1 MRKTEPVWRGT
12 VMDTSMTPPEL
23 LPAEEWTLFDFNSV
37 FAAFRDDEVFGSEQ
51 YNNTIG
57 LVFGPT
63 ILGMH
68 GKQHH
73 DHRSLISKA
82 FRQSALERW
91 EPAVIDPICDQ
102 LVDDIKNDG
111 AAPTSSP
118 PSHSNSPP
126 ASPPHCWDLPEEDL
140 DLFRR
145 LSFDLISIYIDIEAG
160 LTASVELRTY
170 FQQQV
175 DQRRSKMT
183 NDIIG
188 DLVGAE
194 IDGEKLTDEAIIS
207 FLRLLLPAGL
217 ETTYPL
223 VEQPALSV
231 AHAPGPVRG
240 AAADRELIPAAIE
253 EGIRYE
259 TPLVSVPRTTRDVE
273 VNGVPIGKGAQVN
286 LCMGSANRDETR
298 WTDAET
304 FDIHRPRRAHVSFA
318 GGIHSCLG
326 MHLARVETRAMLNS
340 LFDRVTDLRA
350 GARRGRQD
358 RRHAVPLP
366 EDSARDVPPTRPSRQ
381 MRSRAAI
388 LHDVGGPWSVEDFEL
403 DPPTHR
409 RGSRRDGR
417 RGPVPLGRPHPQ
429 GRHGGFQR
437 GRSRVRSDPDVSHDR
452 RSRRRGNGR

>member
-1 MRKTEPVWRGT
+1 MLPREAHVTTSTDSHDQPITLDSDPYAWFAYMRQTEPVWRGT
-12 VMDTSMTPPEL
+12 IMDTSMSPPEL
-23 LPAEEWTLFDFNSV
+23 LPHEEWTLFDFNSV
-37 FAAFRDDEVFGSEQ
+37 FGAFRDDELFGSEQ

-91 EPAVIDPICDQ
+91 EPAVIDPICDH
-102 LVDDIKNDG
+102 LVDEIKDDG
-111 AAPTSSP
+111 SADLITAVTLEFPTRVT
-118 PSHSNSPP
+118 
-126 ASPPHCWDLPEEDL
+126 AELLGLPEEDL

-160 LTASVELRTY
+160 LNASVALQAY
-170 FQQQV
+170 FQEKV
-175 DQRRSKMT
+175 DQRRTKMT

-217 ETTYPL
+217 ETTFRSSSNLLYLLLTHP
-223 VEQPALSV
+223 EQLEAV
-231 AHAPGPVRG
+231 QR
-240 AAADRELIPAAIE
+240 DRDLIPAAIE

-259 TPLVSVPRTTRDVE
+259 TPLVSVPRTTTSEVE
-273 VNGVPIGKGAQVN
+273 INGVPIGKGAQVN

-298 WTDAET
+298 WPNADV
-304 FDIHRPRRAHVSFA
+304 FDINRARRAHVSFA

-340 LFDRVTDLRA
+340 LFDRVTDLQLVPDEDNKIVGMPFRSPKKLPVTYRP
-350 GARRGRQD
+350 RRLSRQD
-358 RRHAVPLP
+358 
-366 EDSARDVPPTRPSRQ
+366 
-381 MRSRAAI
+381 
-388 LHDVGGPWSVEDFEL
+388 
-403 DPPTHR
+403 
-409 RGSRRDGR
+409 
-417 RGPVPLGRPHPQ
+417 
-429 GRHGGFQR
+429 
-437 GRSRVRSDPDVSHDR
+437 
-452 RSRRRGNGR
+452 

>member
-1 MRKTEPVWRGT
+1 MLPREAHVTTSTDSHDQPITLDSDPYAWFAYMRQTEPVWRGT
-12 VMDTSMTPPEL
+12 IMDTPMSPPEL
-23 LPAEEWTLFDFNSV
+23 LPDEEWTLFDFNSV
-37 FAAFRDDEVFGSEQ
+37 FGAFRDDELFGSEQ

-91 EPAVIDPICDQ
+91 EPAVIDPICDH
-102 LVDDIKNDG
+102 LVDEIKDDG
-111 AAPTSSP
+111 SADLITAVTLEFPTRVT
-118 PSHSNSPP
+118 
-126 ASPPHCWDLPEEDL
+126 AELLGLPEEDL

-160 LTASVELRTY
+160 LNASVELQAY
-170 FQQQV
+170 FQGKV
-175 DQRRSKMT
+175 DQRRTKMT

-217 ETTYPL
+217 ETTFRSSSNLLYLLLTHP
-223 VEQPALSV
+223 EQLEAV
-231 AHAPGPVRG
+231 QR
-240 AAADRELIPAAIE
+240 DRDLIPAAIE

-259 TPLVSVPRTTRDVE
+259 TPLVSVPRTTTSEVE
-273 VNGVPIGKGAQVN
+273 INGVPIGKGAQVN

-298 WTDAET
+298 WPNADV
-304 FDIHRPRRAHVSFA
+304 FDINRARRAHVSFA

-340 LFDRVTDLRA
+340 LFDRVTDLQLVPDEDSKIVGMPFRSPKKLPVTYRP
-350 GARRGRQD
+350 RRLSRQD
-358 RRHAVPLP
+358 
-366 EDSARDVPPTRPSRQ
+366 
-381 MRSRAAI
+381 
-388 LHDVGGPWSVEDFEL
+388 
-403 DPPTHR
+403 
-409 RGSRRDGR
+409 
-417 RGPVPLGRPHPQ
+417 
-429 GRHGGFQR
+429 
-437 GRSRVRSDPDVSHDR
+437 
-452 RSRRRGNGR
+452 

>member
-1 MRKTEPVWRGT
+1 MLPREAHVTTSTDSHDQPITLDSDPYAWFAYMRQTEPVWRGT
-12 VMDTSMTPPEL
+12 IMDTSMSPPEL
-23 LPAEEWTLFDFNSV
+23 LPHEEWTLFDFNSV
-37 FAAFRDDEVFGSEQ
+37 FGAFRDDELFGSEQ

-91 EPAVIDPICDQ
+91 EPAVIDPICDH
-102 LVDDIKNDG
+102 LVDEIKDDS
-111 AAPTSSP
+111 AADLITAVTLEFPTRVT
-118 PSHSNSPP
+118 
-126 ASPPHCWDLPEEDL
+126 AELLGLPEEDL

-160 LTASVELRTY
+160 LNASVELQAY
-170 FQQQV
+170 FQGKV
-175 DQRRSKMT
+175 DQRRTKMT

-217 ETTYPL
+217 ETTFRSSSNLLYLLLTHP
-223 VEQPALSV
+223 EQLEAV
-231 AHAPGPVRG
+231 QR
-240 AAADRELIPAAIE
+240 DRDLIPAAIE

-259 TPLVSVPRTTRDVE
+259 TPLVSVPRTTTSEVE
-273 VNGVPIGKGAQVN
+273 INGVPIGKGAQVN

-298 WTDAET
+298 WPNADV
-304 FDIHRPRRAHVSFA
+304 FDINRARRAHVSFA

-340 LFDRVTDLRA
+340 LFDRVTDLQLVPDEDNKIVGMPFRSPKTLPVTYRP
-350 GARRGRQD
+350 RRLSRQD
-358 RRHAVPLP
+358 
-366 EDSARDVPPTRPSRQ
+366 
-381 MRSRAAI
+381 
-388 LHDVGGPWSVEDFEL
+388 
-403 DPPTHR
+403 
-409 RGSRRDGR
+409 
-417 RGPVPLGRPHPQ
+417 
-429 GRHGGFQR
+429 
-437 GRSRVRSDPDVSHDR
+437 
-452 RSRRRGNGR
+452 

>member
-1 MRKTEPVWRGT
+1 MLPREAHVTTSTDSHDQPITLDSDPYAWFAYMRQTEPVWRGT
-12 VMDTSMTPPEL
+12 IMDTSMSPPEL
-23 LPAEEWTLFDFNSV
+23 LPHEEWTLFDFNSV
-37 FAAFRDDEVFGSEQ
+37 FGAFRDDELFGSEQ

-91 EPAVIDPICDQ
+91 EPAVIDPICDH
-102 LVDDIKNDG
+102 LVDEIKDDG
-111 AAPTSSP
+111 SADLITAVTLEFPTRVT
-118 PSHSNSPP
+118 
-126 ASPPHCWDLPEEDL
+126 AELLGLPEEDL

-145 LSFDLISIYIDIEAG
+145 LSFDLISIYIDIDAG
-160 LTASVELRTY
+160 LNASVALQAY
-170 FQQQV
+170 FQEKV
-175 DQRRSKMT
+175 DQRRTKMT

-217 ETTYPL
+217 ETTFRSSSNLLYLLLTHP
-223 VEQPALSV
+223 EQLEV
-231 AHAPGPVRG
+231 VQR
-240 AAADRELIPAAIE
+240 DRDLIPAAIE

-259 TPLVSVPRTTRDVE
+259 TPLVSVPRTTTSEVE
-273 VNGVPIGKGAQVN
+273 INGVPIGKGAQVN

-298 WTDAET
+298 WPNADV
-304 FDIHRPRRAHVSFA
+304 FDIHRTRRAHVSFA

-340 LFDRVTDLRA
+340 LFDRVTDLQLVPDEDNKIVGMPFRSPKKLPVTYRP
-350 GARRGRQD
+350 RRLSRQD
-358 RRHAVPLP
+358 
-366 EDSARDVPPTRPSRQ
+366 
-381 MRSRAAI
+381 
-388 LHDVGGPWSVEDFEL
+388 
-403 DPPTHR
+403 
-409 RGSRRDGR
+409 
-417 RGPVPLGRPHPQ
+417 
-429 GRHGGFQR
+429 
-437 GRSRVRSDPDVSHDR
+437 
-452 RSRRRGNGR
+452 

>member
-1 MRKTEPVWRGT
+1 MLPREAHVTTSTDSHDQPITLDSDPYAWFAYMRQTEPVWRGT
-12 VMDTSMTPPEL
+12 IMDTSMSPPEL
-23 LPAEEWTLFDFNSV
+23 LPDEEWTLFDFNSV
-37 FAAFRDDEVFGSEQ
+37 FGAFRDDELFGSKQ

-91 EPAVIDPICDQ
+91 EPAVIDPICDH
-102 LVDDIKNDG
+102 LVDEIKDDG
-111 AAPTSSP
+111 SADLITAVTLEFPTRVT
-118 PSHSNSPP
+118 
-126 ASPPHCWDLPEEDL
+126 AELLGLPEEDL

-160 LTASVELRTY
+160 LNASVALQAY
-170 FQQQV
+170 FQEKV
-175 DQRRSKMT
+175 DQRRTKMT

-217 ETTYPL
+217 ETTFRSSSNLLYLLLTHP
-223 VEQPALSV
+223 EQLEV
-231 AHAPGPVRG
+231 VQR
-240 AAADRELIPAAIE
+240 DRDLIPAAIE

-259 TPLVSVPRTTRDVE
+259 TPLVSVPRTTTSEVE
-273 VNGVPIGKGAQVN
+273 INGVPIGKGAQVN

-298 WTDAET
+298 WPNADV
-304 FDIHRPRRAHVSFA
+304 FDIHRTRRAHVSFA

-340 LFDRVTDLRA
+340 LFDRVTDLQLVPDEDNKIVGMPFRSPKKLPVTYRP
-350 GARRGRQD
+350 RRLSRQD
-358 RRHAVPLP
+358 
-366 EDSARDVPPTRPSRQ
+366 
-381 MRSRAAI
+381 
-388 LHDVGGPWSVEDFEL
+388 
-403 DPPTHR
+403 
-409 RGSRRDGR
+409 
-417 RGPVPLGRPHPQ
+417 
-429 GRHGGFQR
+429 
-437 GRSRVRSDPDVSHDR
+437 
-452 RSRRRGNGR
+452 

>member
-1 MRKTEPVWRGT
+1 MLPREAHVTTSTDSHDQPITLDSDPYAWFAYMRQTEPVWRGT
-12 VMDTSMTPPEL
+12 IMDTSMSPPEL
-23 LPAEEWTLFDFNSV
+23 LPDEEWTLFDFNSV
-37 FAAFRDDEVFGSEQ
+37 FGAFRDDELFGSEQ

-91 EPAVIDPICDQ
+91 EPAVIDPICDH
-102 LVDDIKNDG
+102 LVDEIKDDG
-111 AAPTSSP
+111 SADLITAVTLEFPTRVT
-118 PSHSNSPP
+118 
-126 ASPPHCWDLPEEDL
+126 AELLGLPEEDL

-145 LSFDLISIYIDIEAG
+145 LSFDLISIYIDIDAG
-160 LTASVELRTY
+160 LNASVALQAY
-170 FQQQV
+170 FQEKV
-175 DQRRSKMT
+175 DQRRTKMT

-217 ETTYPL
+217 ETTFRSSSNLLYLLLTHP
-223 VEQPALSV
+223 EQLEV
-231 AHAPGPVRG
+231 VQR
-240 AAADRELIPAAIE
+240 DRDLIPAAIE

-259 TPLVSVPRTTRDVE
+259 TPLVSVPRTTTSEVE
-273 VNGVPIGKGAQVN
+273 INGVPIGKGAQVN

-298 WTDAET
+298 WPNADV
-304 FDIHRPRRAHVSFA
+304 FDIHRTRRAHVSFA

-340 LFDRVTDLRA
+340 LFDRVTDLQLVPDEDNKIVGMPFRSPKKLPVTYRP
-350 GARRGRQD
+350 RRLSRQD
-358 RRHAVPLP
+358 
-366 EDSARDVPPTRPSRQ
+366 
-381 MRSRAAI
+381 
-388 LHDVGGPWSVEDFEL
+388 
-403 DPPTHR
+403 
-409 RGSRRDGR
+409 
-417 RGPVPLGRPHPQ
+417 
-429 GRHGGFQR
+429 
-437 GRSRVRSDPDVSHDR
+437 
-452 RSRRRGNGR
+452 

>member
-1 MRKTEPVWRGT
+1 MLPREAHVTTSTDSHDQPITLDSDPYAWFAYMRQTEPVWRGT
-12 VMDTSMTPPEL
+12 IMDTSMSPPEL
-23 LPAEEWTLFDFNSV
+23 LPDEEWTLFDFNSV
-37 FAAFRDDEVFGSEQ
+37 FGAFRDDELFGSEQ

-91 EPAVIDPICDQ
+91 EPAVIDPICDH
-102 LVDDIKNDG
+102 LVDEIKDDG
-111 AAPTSSP
+111 SADLITAVTLEFPTRVT
-118 PSHSNSPP
+118 
-126 ASPPHCWDLPEEDL
+126 AELLGLPEEDL

-160 LTASVELRTY
+160 LNASVALQAY
-170 FQQQV
+170 FQEKV
-175 DQRRSKMT
+175 DQRRTKMT

-217 ETTYPL
+217 ETTFRSSSNLLYLLLTHP
-223 VEQPALSV
+223 EQLEAV
-231 AHAPGPVRG
+231 QR
-240 AAADRELIPAAIE
+240 DRDLIPAAIE
-253 EGIRYE
+253 EGVRYE
-259 TPLVSVPRTTRDVE
+259 TPLVSVPRTTTSEVE
-273 VNGVPIGKGAQVN
+273 INGVPIGKGAQVN

-298 WTDAET
+298 WPNADV
-304 FDIHRPRRAHVSFA
+304 FDIHRTRRAHVSFA

-340 LFDRVTDLRA
+340 LFDRVTDLQLVPDEDNKIVGMPFRSPKKLPVTYRP
-350 GARRGRQD
+350 RRLSRQD
-358 RRHAVPLP
+358 
-366 EDSARDVPPTRPSRQ
+366 
-381 MRSRAAI
+381 
-388 LHDVGGPWSVEDFEL
+388 
-403 DPPTHR
+403 
-409 RGSRRDGR
+409 
-417 RGPVPLGRPHPQ
+417 
-429 GRHGGFQR
+429 
-437 GRSRVRSDPDVSHDR
+437 
-452 RSRRRGNGR
+452 

>member
-1 MRKTEPVWRGT
+1 MLPREAHVTTSTDSHDQPITLDSDPYAWFAHMRHTEPVWRGT
-12 VMDTSMTPPEL
+12 IMDTSMSPPEL
-23 LPAEEWTLFDFNSV
+23 LPDEEWTLFDFNSV
-37 FAAFRDDEVFGSEQ
+37 FGAFRDDELFGSEQ

-91 EPAVIDPICDQ
+91 EPAVIDPICDH
-102 LVDDIKNDG
+102 LVDEIKDDG
-111 AAPTSSP
+111 SADLITAVTLEFPTRVT
-118 PSHSNSPP
+118 
-126 ASPPHCWDLPEEDL
+126 AELLGLPEEDL

-160 LTASVELRTY
+160 LNASVELQAY
-170 FQQQV
+170 FQEKV
-175 DQRRSKMT
+175 DQRRTKMT

-217 ETTYPL
+217 ETTFRSSSNLLYLLLTHP
-223 VEQPALSV
+223 EQLEAV
-231 AHAPGPVRG
+231 QR
-240 AAADRELIPAAIE
+240 DRDLIPAAIE
-253 EGIRYE
+253 EGVRYE
-259 TPLVSVPRTTRDVE
+259 TPLVSVPRTTTSEVE
-273 VNGVPIGKGAQVN
+273 INGVPIGKGAQVN

-298 WTDAET
+298 WPNADV
-304 FDIHRPRRAHVSFA
+304 FDIHRARRAHVSFA

-340 LFDRVTDLRA
+340 LFDRVTDLQLVPDEDNKIVGMPFRSPKKLPVTYRP
-350 GARRGRQD
+350 RRLSRQD
-358 RRHAVPLP
+358 
-366 EDSARDVPPTRPSRQ
+366 
-381 MRSRAAI
+381 
-388 LHDVGGPWSVEDFEL
+388 
-403 DPPTHR
+403 
-409 RGSRRDGR
+409 
-417 RGPVPLGRPHPQ
+417 
-429 GRHGGFQR
+429 
-437 GRSRVRSDPDVSHDR
+437 
-452 RSRRRGNGR
+452 

>member
-1 MRKTEPVWRGT
+1 MLPREAHVTTSTDSHDQPITLDSDPYAWFAHMRHTEPVWRGT
-12 VMDTSMTPPEL
+12 IMDTSMSPPEL
-23 LPAEEWTLFDFNSV
+23 LPHEEWTLFDFNSV
-37 FAAFRDDEVFGSEQ
+37 FGAFRDDELFGSEQ

-91 EPAVIDPICDQ
+91 EPAVIDPICDH
-102 LVDDIKNDG
+102 LVDEIKDDS
-111 AAPTSSP
+111 AADLITAVTLEFPTRVT
-118 PSHSNSPP
+118 
-126 ASPPHCWDLPEEDL
+126 AELLGLPEEDL

-160 LTASVELRTY
+160 LNASVELQAY
-170 FQQQV
+170 FQEKV
-175 DQRRSKMT
+175 DQRRTKMT

-217 ETTYPL
+217 ETTFRSSSNLLYLLLTHP
-223 VEQPALSV
+223 EQLEV
-231 AHAPGPVRG
+231 VQR
-240 AAADRELIPAAIE
+240 DRDLIPAAIE

-259 TPLVSVPRTTRDVE
+259 TPLVSVPRTTTSEVE
-273 VNGVPIGKGAQVN
+273 INGVPIGKGAQVN

-298 WTDAET
+298 WPNADV
-304 FDIHRPRRAHVSFA
+304 FDIHRTRRAHVSFA

-340 LFDRVTDLRA
+340 LFDRVTDLQLVPDEDNKIVGMPFRSPKKLPVTYRP
-350 GARRGRQD
+350 RRLSRQD
-358 RRHAVPLP
+358 
-366 EDSARDVPPTRPSRQ
+366 
-381 MRSRAAI
+381 
-388 LHDVGGPWSVEDFEL
+388 
-403 DPPTHR
+403 
-409 RGSRRDGR
+409 
-417 RGPVPLGRPHPQ
+417 
-429 GRHGGFQR
+429 
-437 GRSRVRSDPDVSHDR
+437 
-452 RSRRRGNGR
+452 